1 MASVRDADLAH
12 LFRRAGFGASDVELA
27 QFSRLGLLGFSTAV
41 AYLLDYQAQPDNADS
56 YIGTVGYVGITAQG
70 TFQPTASITDARQ
83 RLLFRFVH
91 SQRPLQ
97 EKMTL
102 FWHNHFATAQSKI
115 AADTSTTEATRM
127 MVAKPAEDP
136 GAVRGQIELIR
147 DNALGNFRDLLVGIA
162 QDPAMLYWLDG
173 RSNVRAHPQ
182 ENFARELMEL
192 FTMGVDTFAETD
204 VYAGARVFS
213 GWNLTTA
220 GSGAAAHNAFSFIP
234 ANHDTDAKTF
244 TFPIYPDGT
253 KTIPAR
259 SASNGMQD
267 GLDLLS
273 AVAGHAA
280 TGPRLAK
287 KLYAFFV
294 NEVDP
299 PDQSLIDELASLYYS
314 RNFAIA
320 PMVSR
325 ILLSSQFRDPANYF
339 KRYSWPV
346 EFVVRALKEVGYVGF
361 SVNDALTPLANM
373 GQQLLEPP
381 DVSGWRLGRSWF
393 STGAMLARMNFAAQL
408 ATNQKFNIRDT
419 YHGLGPTPSALV
431 SEAVDRL
438 GPADLDDDS
447 RQALVDYLNAG
458 GTWTGADTQLVT
470 KAAGLV
476 HLIVGSGEYQL
487 V

>member
-1 MASVRDADLAH
+1 
-12 LFRRAGFGASDVELA
+12 
-27 QFSRLGLLGFSTAV
+27 
-41 AYLLDYQAQPDNADS
+41 
-56 YIGTVGYVGITAQG
+56 
-70 TFQPTASITDARQ
+70 
-83 RLLFRFVH
+83 
-91 SQRPLQ
+91 
-97 EKMTL
+97 
-102 FWHNHFATAQSKI
+102 
-115 AADTSTTEATRM
+115 
-127 MVAKPAEDP
+127 
-136 GAVRGQIELIR
+136 
-147 DNALGNFRDLLVGIA
+147 
-162 QDPAMLYWLDG
+162 
-173 RSNVRAHPQ
+173 
-182 ENFARELMEL
+182 MEL

-220 GSGAAAHNAFSFIP
+220 GSGAAAHDAFSFIP
-234 ANHDTDAKTF
+234 SNHDTDAKTF

-253 KTIPAR
+253 RTIPAR

-267 GLDLLS
+267 GLDLLN

-299 PDQSLIDELASLYYS
+299 PDPSLIDELASLYYS

-325 ILLSSQFRDPANYF
+325 ILLSSQFRDPSNYF

-361 SVNDALTPLANM
+361 SVSDALTPLANM

-381 DVSGWRLGRSWF
+381 DVSGWRLGQSWF

-431 SEAVDRL
+431 SEALDRL

-458 GTWTGADTQLVT
+458 GAWTGADAQLVT